1 MLNHTYTS
9 VKNANLVDCG
19 KKQHIPSQPSP
30 LLKDNFLGEFRTEL
44 DKKKVLANLGIATSL
59 SLEWEYIQGD
69 IGRSKA
75 LMSELDSRTK
85 YITKVGE
92 FQGKVIS
99 LIDGI
104 SYLETIVGGEQEGE
118 EEQNQRLTD
127 LETLADELVVDL
139 EEVKEYLTETVQVDI
154 ETLESALEDISKKVN
169 NITNLIQVSSK
180 AGNALRLIEESEL
193 EEGETPG
200 LYVPDLSETLNTA
213 VQDVEDLQNEV
224 SGIKDNLDNFVTK
237 EQLGGDDFEFVD
249 QSDYDAFVKSTG
261 DSLSDIR
268 TELSKTVKTGEDGHV
283 DTLYVNEIS
292 KNNNEGNIK
301 ITDSFEVTEGIP
313 LDVRCVVKTIDELH
327 ALNPS
332 VCYPGMGVIV
342 SDQSSLYILREPL
355 NGVIDEAYIQDVRGE
370 NWKCPED
377 LVIEVITREDYDRKV
392 EEGSINQH
400 MFYYIHEEVEEEPN
414 PKDYVGGSE
423 SDEYKAALDRWLRH
437 LQGQYMS
444 AVWGQ
449 EIEKLVASKAS
460 NNAIKSLEEEIQRIT
475 ALIGSLSGGSDGINL
490 KDLNDQILENKTNIE
505 SVIGE
510 EGSLPKLQEE
520 VKELSDTLTSDY
532 VTKSE
537 ITEEDPNKEY
547 IFVKKSA
554 FESYTENHDKSIA
567 EKITTKEV
575 VTPKITLGE
584 DTIVSSE
591 GDLFINDEKLAFEK
605 QVPVIELKSDSEYTA
620 LPEKDSD
627 VYYYIYDTSEH
638 YVTASDY
645 DTYKTN
651 QTRIT
656 NALSASVSSIQL
668 SIGSL
673 SDLTT
678 ENKNTLVYAIN
689 ELHTYVSNT
698 SSTLSSLLSE
708 TGAIA
713 KIQTSVSDLAKEVST
728 KYVTIES
735 ITKEDPEVEYIFV
748 KKSEFDLYKQ
758 GQLESIAES
767 ISTKEVSTEKLN
779 TPSINLG
786 DDVIES
792 VDDSLLFNEKAVA
805 FIDQIPNIEVLD
817 QTTYD
822 AKDKDAETFYMVYDT
837 TDRYV
842 PESELLE
849 YKASQAQA
857 LKGVSDLASNNQM
870 LIGNLTNL
878 ETANKQTLVLAI
890 NELVNKVDA
899 LTQELNAIKE
909 KLA

>member
-75 LMSELDSRTK
+75 LMDELDSRTK
-85 YITKVGE
+85 YTTKVGE

-154 ETLESALEDISKKVN
+154 ETLESTLEGISEKVN

-180 AGNALRLIEESEL
+180 AGNALRLVEESEL

-213 VQDVEDLQNEV
+213 VQNVEDLQTEV
-224 SGIKDNLDNFVTK
+224 SEIKDNLDNFVTK

-283 DTLYVNEIS
+283 DTLHVNEIS
-292 KNNNEGNIK
+292 KNNNDGNIK

-355 NGVIDEAYIQDVRGE
+355 DGVIDEAYIQDVRGE

-377 LVIEVITREDYDRKV
+377 LVIEVITREDYDKKV

-400 MFYYIHEEVEEEPN
+400 MFYYIHEEIEEEPN

-423 SDEYKAALDRWLRH
+423 SDEYKAALDRWLH
-437 LQGQYMS
+437 YLQGQYMS

-449 EIEKLVASKAS
+449 EIEKLIAGKAP
-460 NNAIKSLEEEIQRIT
+460 NTAIKSLEEDIQRIT
-475 ALIGSLSGGSDGINL
+475 TLIGGLSGGSEGINL
-490 KDLNDQILENKTNIE
+490 KDLNDQILENKANIE
-505 SVIGE
+505 SVIGD

-520 VKELSDTLTSDY
+520 VKELSQTLTSDY

-537 ITEEDPNKEY
+537 ITEEDPDKEY

-554 FESYTENHDKSIA
+554 FENYTDSHSKAIA
-567 EKITTKEV
+567 EKVTTNEV
-575 VTPKITLGE
+575 VTNLIALGE
-584 DTIVSSE
+584 DSITTSE
-591 GDLFINDEKLAFEK
+591 GSLLVNNEKLALKK
-605 QVPVIELKSDSEYTA
+605 QVPIIELKSDYDYNQ

-627 VYYYIYDTSEH
+627 VYYYIYDTTERYVLASE
-638 YVTASDY
+638 YDDY
-645 DTYKTN
+645 KKSL
-651 QTRIT
+651 TRIT
-656 NALSASVSSIQL
+656 NALSESVTNVQL
-668 SIGSL
+668 SIGLL
-673 SDLTT
+673 SNLTT

-689 ELHTYVSNT
+689 ELHTYISNT
-698 SSTLSSLLSE
+698 SNTLSNLMSE

-713 KIQTSVSDLAKEVST
+713 QMQTSVSNLTKEMST

-758 GQLESIAES
+758 EQSESFSDS
-767 ISTKEVSTEKLN
+767 INTKELTTEKLN

-786 DDVIES
+786 NDVITS
-792 VDDSLLFNEKAVA
+792 ADSTLVFNEKSIA
-805 FIDQIPNIEVLD
+805 FFNQIPNIEVLD

-822 AKDKDAETFYMVYDT
+822 SKDKDDKTYYMVYDT

-842 PESELLE
+842 LESELLD
-849 YKASQAQA
+849 YKTNQAQA
-857 LKGVSDLASNNQM
+857 LKGVSDLASSNQI
-870 LIGNLTNL
+870 LIGNLLNL
-878 ETANKQTLVLAI
+878 ETDNKNTLVLAI
-890 NELVNKVDA
+890 NELVNKINT
-899 LTQELNAIKE
+899 LTRELSTLKE
-909 KLA
+909 KLG

>member
-75 LMSELDSRTK
+75 LMDELDSRTK
-85 YITKVGE
+85 YTTKVGE

-154 ETLESALEDISKKVN
+154 ETLESTLEGISEKVN

-180 AGNALRLIEESEL
+180 AGNALRLVEESEL

-213 VQDVEDLQNEV
+213 VQNVEDLQTEV

-283 DTLYVNEIS
+283 DTLHVNEIS
-292 KNNNEGNIK
+292 KNNNDGNIK

-355 NGVIDEAYIQDVRGE
+355 DGVIDEAYIQDVRGE

-377 LVIEVITREDYDRKV
+377 LVIEVITKEDYDKKV

-400 MFYYIHEEVEEEPN
+400 MFYYIYEKITEEPN
-414 PKDYVGGSE
+414 PKDYIGGAESE
-423 SDEYKAALDRWLRH
+423 AYKEALDRWLH
-437 LQGQYMS
+437 YLQGQYMS

-449 EIEKLVASKAS
+449 EIEKLIAGKAP
-460 NNAIKSLEEEIQRIT
+460 NTAIKSLEEDIQRIT
-475 ALIGSLSGGSDGINL
+475 TLIGGLSGGSEGINL
-490 KDLNDQILENKTNIE
+490 KDLNDQILENKANIE
-505 SVIGE
+505 SVIGD

-520 VKELSDTLTSDY
+520 VKELSQTLTSDY

-537 ITEEDPNKEY
+537 ITEEDPDKEY

-554 FESYTENHDKSIA
+554 FENYTDSHSKAIA
-567 EKITTKEV
+567 EKVTTNEV
-575 VTPKITLGE
+575 VTNLIALGE
-584 DTIVSSE
+584 DSITTSE
-591 GDLFINDEKLAFEK
+591 GSLLVNNEKLALKK
-605 QVPVIELKSDSEYTA
+605 QVPIIELKSDYDYNQ

-627 VYYYIYDTSEH
+627 VYYYIYDTTERYVLASE
-638 YVTASDY
+638 YDDY
-645 DTYKTN
+645 KKSL
-651 QTRIT
+651 TRIT
-656 NALSASVSSIQL
+656 NALSESVTNVQL
-668 SIGSL
+668 SIGLL
-673 SDLTT
+673 SNLTT

-689 ELHTYVSNT
+689 ELHTYISNT
-698 SSTLSSLLSE
+698 SNTLSNLMSE

-713 KIQTSVSDLAKEVST
+713 QMQTSVSNLTKEMST

-758 GQLESIAES
+758 EQSESFSDS
-767 ISTKEVSTEKLN
+767 INTKELTTEKLN

-786 DDVIES
+786 NDVITS
-792 VDDSLLFNEKAVA
+792 ADSTLVFNEKSIA
-805 FIDQIPNIEVLD
+805 FFNQIPNIEVLD

-822 AKDKDAETFYMVYDT
+822 SKDKDDKTYYMVYDT

-842 PESELLE
+842 LESELLD
-849 YKASQAQA
+849 YKTNQAQA
-857 LKGVSDLASNNQM
+857 LKGVSDLASNNQI
-870 LIGNLTNL
+870 LIGNLLNL
-878 ETANKQTLVLAI
+878 ETDNKNTLVLAI
-890 NELVNKVDA
+890 NELVNKINT
-899 LTQELNAIKE
+899 LTQELNALKE
-909 KLA
+909 KIG